1 MVSSLANLPNPRQL
15 SRDRVGGAVGGG
27 TDLEPR
33 IEAQRERLRVAVEAS
48 GLAVDCAPA
57 GTR

>member
-15 SRDRVGGAVGGG
+15 SRDGVGGAAGGG

-33 IEAQRERLRVAVEAS
+33 IEAQLERLRVAIEAS
-48 GLAVDCAPA
+48 GLAVDCAPV